1 MFFGGT
7 HMSSYTKESTSARC
21 QSEYDPLRRVLL
33 CPPRYMEIKDVIN
46 DVQKR
51 YKDENIDVDKALHQH
66 NEFVQTLI
74 DQGIQTDLIE
84 PSEEYPEQVFTRD
97 IGFTIGDTVFISE
110 MASEIRQGEEQELRK
125 WMEAHDVNFKQLTGH
140 RIEGGDV
147 IIDRDTV
154 FVGVSSRTSKKAIRD
169 LQLQLPDFEVIPVS
183 FNEKYLHLDCVFN
196 ILSPTEALIFPE
208 ALDMAT
214 VQMLAERYTL
224 IRVNEKEQFALGTNV
239 LSIGDRKVFSQPQ
252 NLQVNKQLTARGFH
266 VIEVDYSEIIK
277 SGGAFRCCTMP
288 LIRA

>member
-1 MFFGGT
+1 
-7 HMSSYTKESTSARC
+7 MSSYIKESPSARC

-51 YKDENIDVDKALHQH
+51 YKDENINVDKALHQH
-66 NEFVQTLI
+66 NEFVQALI
-74 DQGIQTDLIE
+74 EQGVQTDLIE
-84 PSEEYPEQVFTRD
+84 PSENYPEQVFTRD

-110 MASEIRQGEEQELRK
+110 MASEIRQGEEQELQK
-125 WMEAHDVNFKQLTGH
+125 WMEAHDVNVKELAGH

-169 LQLQLPDFEVIPVS
+169 LQLELPDFEVIPVS

-208 ALDMAT
+208 ALDMET
-214 VQMLAERYTL
+214 VKMLAERYTL

-252 NLQVNKQLTARGFH
+252 NRQVNKQLTSRGFH

-288 LIRA
+288 LIRE

>member
-1 MFFGGT
+1 
-7 HMSSYTKESTSARC
+7 MSSPLKESLSAHS

-33 CPPRYMEIKDVIN
+33 CPPRFMEIKDVIN

-51 YKDENIDVDKALHQH
+51 YKDENIDVDKALEQH
-66 NEFVQTLI
+66 NEFIQALMEHGVQP
-74 DQGIQTDLIE
+74 DLIE
-84 PSEEYPEQVFTRD
+84 PSENYPEQVFTRD

-110 MASEIRQGEEQELRK
+110 MASEIRQGEEQELQN
-125 WMEAHDVNFKQLTGH
+125 WMELHAVQFKRLAGH

-154 FVGVSSRTSKKAIRD
+154 FVGVSSRTSKQAIQD
-169 LQLQLPDFEVIPVS
+169 LQLELPDFELVPIS
-183 FNEKYLHLDCVFN
+183 FDEKYLHLDCVFN

-208 ALDMAT
+208 ALDAAT
-214 VQMLAERYTL
+214 IRLLAERYTL

-252 NLQVNKQLTARGFH
+252 NVQVNQQLTARGFH

-288 LIRA
+288 FIRS

>member
-1 MFFGGT
+1 
-7 HMSSYTKESTSARC
+7 MSSSIKESPSARC

-66 NEFVQTLI
+66 NEFIQALI
-74 DQGIQTDLIE
+74 EQGVQTDLIE
-84 PSEEYPEQVFTRD
+84 PSQNYPEQVFTRD

-110 MASEIRQGEEQELRK
+110 MASEIRQGEEQELQK
-125 WMEAHDVNFKQLTGH
+125 WMEAHDVNVKELAGH

-169 LQLQLPDFEVIPVS
+169 LQLELPDFEVIPVS

-196 ILSPTEALIFPE
+196 ILSPTEALIFPD
-208 ALDMAT
+208 ALDIET
-214 VQMLAERYTL
+214 VKMLAERYTL

-239 LSIGDRKVFSQPQ
+239 LSIGGRKVFSQPQ
-252 NLQVNKQLTARGFH
+252 NRQVNKQLTSRGFH

-288 LIRA
+288 LIRE

>member
-1 MFFGGT
+1 
-7 HMSSYTKESTSARC
+7 MSSYIKESPSVRC

-51 YKDENIDVDKALHQH
+51 YKDENIDVEKALHQH
-66 NEFVQTLI
+66 NEFVQALI
-74 DQGIQTDLIE
+74 DQGVQTDLIE
-84 PSEEYPEQVFTRD
+84 PSENYPEQVFTRD
-97 IGFTIGDTVFISE
+97 IGFTIGDRVFLSE
-110 MASEIRQGEEQELRK
+110 MAAEIRQGEEQELQK
-125 WMEAHDVNFKQLTGH
+125 WMEAHEVNFQHLAGH

-154 FVGVSSRTSKKAIRD
+154 FVGVSSRTSQKAIRG
-169 LQLQLPDFEVIPVS
+169 LQLELPDFEVIPVS

-208 ALDMAT
+208 ALDQAT
-214 VQMLAERYTL
+214 VRMLADRYTL

-252 NLQVNKQLTARGFH
+252 NRQVNKQLTARGFDI
-266 VIEVDYSEIIK
+266 IEVDYSEIIK

-288 LIRA
+288 LIRD

>member
-1 MFFGGT
+1 
-7 HMSSYTKESTSARC
+7 MSSFIKESPSARC

-66 NEFVQTLI
+66 NEFIQALI
-74 DQGIQTDLIE
+74 EQGVQTDLIE
-84 PSEEYPEQVFTRD
+84 PSQNYPEQVFTRD

-110 MASEIRQGEEQELRK
+110 MASEIRQGEEQELQK
-125 WMEAHDVNFKQLTGH
+125 WMEAHDLNVKELAGH

-169 LQLQLPDFEVIPVS
+169 LQLELPDFEVIPVS

-196 ILSPTEALIFPE
+196 ILSPTEALIFPD
-208 ALDMAT
+208 ALDMET
-214 VQMLAERYTL
+214 VKMLAERYTL

-239 LSIGDRKVFSQPQ
+239 LSIGGRKVFSQPQ
-252 NLQVNKQLTARGFH
+252 NRQVNKQLTSRGFH

-288 LIRA
+288 LIRE

>member
-1 MFFGGT
+1 
-7 HMSSYTKESTSARC
+7 MSSFIKESTSARC

-51 YKDENIDVDKALHQH
+51 YKDENIDVAKALHQH
-66 NEFVQTLI
+66 NEFIQALI
-74 DQGIQTDLIE
+74 DQGVQTDLIE

-97 IGFTIGDTVFISE
+97 IGFTIGETVFISE
-110 MASEIRQGEEQELRK
+110 MASEIRQGEEQELRQ
-125 WMEAHDVNFKQLTGH
+125 WMEVHDVNFKQLTGH

-169 LQLQLPDFEVIPVS
+169 LQMQLPDFEVIPVS

-252 NLQVNKQLTARGFH
+252 NQQVNKQLTARGFH

>member
-1 MFFGGT
+1 
-7 HMSSYTKESTSARC
+7 MSSYIKESPSARC

-66 NEFVQTLI
+66 NEFVQALI
-74 DQGIQTDLIE
+74 EQGVQTDLIE
-84 PSEEYPEQVFTRD
+84 PSENYPEQVFTRD

-110 MASEIRQGEEQELRK
+110 MASEIRQGEEQELQK
-125 WMEAHDVNFKQLTGH
+125 WMEAHDVNVKELAGH

-169 LQLQLPDFEVIPVS
+169 LQLELPDFEVIPVS

-208 ALDMAT
+208 ALDMET
-214 VQMLAERYTL
+214 VKMLAERYTL

-252 NLQVNKQLTARGFH
+252 NRQVNKQLTSRGFH

-288 LIRA
+288 LIRE

>member
-1 MFFGGT
+1 
-7 HMSSYTKESTSARC
+7 MSSYIKESTSARC

-51 YKDENIDVDKALHQH
+51 YKDENINVDKALHQH
-66 NEFVQTLI
+66 NEFIHALN
-74 DQGIQTDLIE
+74 DQGILTDLIE

-97 IGFTIGDTVFISE
+97 IGFTIGETVFISE

-125 WMEAHDVNFKQLTGH
+125 WMEAHDINFKQLTGH

-169 LQLQLPDFEVIPVS
+169 LQLELPDFEVIPVS

-252 NLQVNKQLTARGFH
+252 NQQVNKQLTARGFH

>member
-1 MFFGGT
+1 MAT
-7 HMSSYTKESTSARC
+7 TTKESLSAHS

-33 CPPRYMEIKDVIN
+33 CPPRFMEIKDVIN

-66 NEFVQTLI
+66 NTFVQALI
-74 DQGIQTDLIE
+74 ENGVHTDLIE
-84 PSEEYPEQVFTRD
+84 PSQKYPEQVFTRD

-110 MASEIRQGEEQELRK
+110 MASDIRQGEEQELEK
-125 WMEAHDVNFKQLTGH
+125 WMETHHVNFKRLAGH

-154 FVGVSSRTSKKAIRD
+154 FVGVSSRTSKKAIQK
-169 LQLQLPDFEVIPVS
+169 LQAELRDFEIVPIS

-208 ALDMAT
+208 ALDAAT
-214 VQMLAERYTL
+214 IRMLAERYTL

-252 NLQVNKQLTARGFH
+252 NMQVNKHLTARGFH

-288 LIRA
+288 LIRS

>member
-1 MFFGGT
+1 
-7 HMSSYTKESTSARC
+7 MSSYIKESPSVRC

-51 YKDENIDVDKALHQH
+51 YKDENIDVEKALHQH
-66 NEFVQTLI
+66 NEFVQALI
-74 DQGIQTDLIE
+74 DQGVQTDLIE
-84 PSEEYPEQVFTRD
+84 PSENYPEQVFTRD
-97 IGFTIGDTVFISE
+97 IGFTIGDRVFLSE
-110 MASEIRQGEEQELRK
+110 MAAEIRQGEEQELQK
-125 WMEAHDVNFKQLTGH
+125 WMEAHEVNFKHLAGH

-154 FVGVSSRTSKKAIRD
+154 FVGVSSRTSQKAIRG
-169 LQLQLPDFEVIPVS
+169 LQLELPDFEVIPVS

-208 ALDMAT
+208 ALDQAT
-214 VQMLAERYTL
+214 VRMLADRYTL

-252 NLQVNKQLTARGFH
+252 NRQVNKQLTARGFD

-288 LIRA
+288 LIRD

>member
-1 MFFGGT
+1 
-7 HMSSYTKESTSARC
+7 MSSYIKESLSARC

-51 YKDENIDVDKALHQH
+51 YKDENIDVNKALHQH
-66 NEFVQTLI
+66 NEFVQALI

-84 PSEEYPEQVFTRD
+84 PSENYPEQVFTRD

-110 MASEIRQGEEQELRK
+110 MASDIRQGEEQELQK
-125 WMEAHDVNFKQLTGH
+125 WMEAHEVNFKDMTGH

-208 ALDMAT
+208 ALDMET

-252 NLQVNKQLTARGFH
+252 NRQVNKQLTARGFH

-288 LIRA
+288 LIRE

>member
-1 MFFGGT
+1 
-7 HMSSYTKESTSARC
+7 MSSYIKESLSARC

-51 YKDENIDVDKALHQH
+51 YKDENIDVKKALHQH
-66 NEFVQTLI
+66 NEFVQALI

-84 PSEEYPEQVFTRD
+84 PSENYPEQVFTRD

-110 MASEIRQGEEQELRK
+110 MASDIRQGEEQELQK
-125 WMEAHDVNFKQLTGH
+125 WMEAHEVNFKDMTGH

-208 ALDMAT
+208 ALDMET

-252 NLQVNKQLTARGFH
+252 NRQVNKQLTARGFH

-288 LIRA
+288 LIRE

>member
-1 MFFGGT
+1 
-7 HMSSYTKESTSARC
+7 MSSTIKESLSARC
-21 QSEYDPLRRVLL
+21 QSEYDSLRRVLL
-33 CPPRYMEIKDVIN
+33 CPPRFMEIKDVIN

-51 YKDENIDVDKALHQH
+51 YKDENIDIDKALNQH
-66 NEFVQTLI
+66 NEFVQALL
-74 DQGIQTDLIE
+74 DRGVQTDLIE
-84 PSEEYPEQVFTRD
+84 PAENYPEQVFTRD
-97 IGFTIGDTVFISE
+97 IGFTIGDSVFISE

-125 WMEAHDVNFKQLTGH
+125 WMQTRDVNFKNLTGH

-154 FVGVSSRTSKKAIRD
+154 FVGISSRTSKKAIGD
-169 LQLQLPDFEVIPVS
+169 LQRELPDFKVLPIS

-208 ALDMAT
+208 ALDRAT
-214 VQMLAERYTL
+214 VEMLAERYTL

-239 LSIGDRKVFSQPQ
+239 LSIGNRQVFSQPQ
-252 NLQVNKQLTARGFH
+252 NTQVNKQLTSRGFH

-288 LIRA
+288 LIRV

>member
-1 MFFGGT
+1 
-7 HMSSYTKESTSARC
+7 MSLTIKESLSAHS

-33 CPPRYMEIKDVIN
+33 CPPRFMEIKDVIN

-51 YKDENIDVDKALHQH
+51 YKDENIDVNKALHQH
-66 NEFVQTLI
+66 NEFVQALI
-74 DQGIQTDLIE
+74 NQGVQIDLIE
-84 PSEEYPEQVFTRD
+84 PAENYPEQVFTRD
-97 IGFTIGDTVFISE
+97 IGFTIGETVFISE
-110 MASEIRQGEEQELRK
+110 MASEIRQGEEQELQK
-125 WMEAHDVNFKQLTGH
+125 WMETRDVNFKRLAGH

-154 FVGVSSRTSKKAIRD
+154 FVGISSRTSKKAIQE
-169 LQLQLPDFEVIPVS
+169 LQAELPNFEIAPIS

-208 ALDMAT
+208 ALDAAT
-214 VQMLAERYTL
+214 IRMLAERYTL
-224 IRVNEKEQFALGTNV
+224 IRVNEQEQFALGTNV
-239 LSIGDRKVFSQPQ
+239 LSIGNRKVFSQPQ
-252 NLQVNKQLTARGFH
+252 NQQVNKHLTARGFH

-288 LIRA
+288 LIRS

>member
-1 MFFGGT
+1 
-7 HMSSYTKESTSARC
+7 MSSTIKESLSARC
-21 QSEYDPLRRVLL
+21 QSEYDSLRRVLL
-33 CPPRYMEIKDVIN
+33 CPPRFMEIKDVIN

-51 YKDENIDVDKALHQH
+51 YKDENIDIDKALNQH
-66 NEFVQTLI
+66 NEFVQALL
-74 DQGIQTDLIE
+74 DRGVQTDLIE
-84 PSEEYPEQVFTRD
+84 PAENYPEQVFTRD
-97 IGFTIGDTVFISE
+97 IGFTIGDSVFISE

-125 WMEAHDVNFKQLTGH
+125 WMQTRDVNFKNLTGH

-154 FVGVSSRTSKKAIRD
+154 FVGISSRTSKKAIDD
-169 LQLQLPDFEVIPVS
+169 LQRELPDFEVLPIS

-208 ALDMAT
+208 ALDRAT
-214 VQMLAERYTL
+214 VEMLAERYTL

-239 LSIGDRKVFSQPQ
+239 LSIGNRQVFSQPQ
-252 NLQVNKQLTARGFH
+252 NTQVNKQLTSRGFH

-288 LIRA
+288 LIRV

>member
-1 MFFGGT
+1 
-7 HMSSYTKESTSARC
+7 MSSFIKESPSARC

-66 NEFVQTLI
+66 NEFIQALI
-74 DQGIQTDLIE
+74 EQGVQTDLIE
-84 PSEEYPEQVFTRD
+84 PSQNYPEQVFTRD

-110 MASEIRQGEEQELRK
+110 MASEIRQGEEQELQK
-125 WMEAHDVNFKQLTGH
+125 WMEAHDVNVKELAGH

-169 LQLQLPDFEVIPVS
+169 LQLELPDFEVIPVS

-196 ILSPTEALIFPE
+196 ILSPTEALIFPD
-208 ALDMAT
+208 ALDMET
-214 VQMLAERYTL
+214 VKMLAERYTL

-239 LSIGDRKVFSQPQ
+239 LSIGGRKVFSQPQ
-252 NLQVNKQLTARGFH
+252 NRQVNKQLTSRGFH

-288 LIRA
+288 LIRE

>member
-1 MFFGGT
+1 MT
-7 HMSSYTKESTSARC
+7 STIKESLSAHS

-33 CPPRYMEIKDVIN
+33 SPPRFMEIKDVIN

-51 YKDENIDVDKALHQH
+51 YKDENIDVDKALDQH
-66 NEFVQTLI
+66 NKFIQALI
-74 DQGIQTDLIE
+74 EHGVHTDLIE
-84 PSEEYPEQVFTRD
+84 PSENYPEQVFTRD

-110 MASEIRQGEEQELRK
+110 MASEIRQGEEQELQK
-125 WMEAHDVNFKQLTGH
+125 WMETHHVNFKRLTGH

-154 FVGVSSRTSKKAIRD
+154 FVGVSSRTSKKAIQK
-169 LQLQLPDFEVIPVS
+169 LQAELQDFEIVPIS

-208 ALDMAT
+208 ALDAT
-214 VQMLAERYTL
+214 TIRMLAERYTL

-252 NLQVNKQLTARGFH
+252 NVHVNKHLTARGFH

-288 LIRA
+288 LIRS

>member
-1 MFFGGT
+1 
-7 HMSSYTKESTSARC
+7 MSSYIKESPSARC

-51 YKDENIDVDKALHQH
+51 YKDENINVDKALHQH
-66 NEFVQTLI
+66 NEFVQALI
-74 DQGIQTDLIE
+74 GQGIQTDLIE
-84 PSEEYPEQVFTRD
+84 PSENYPEQVFTRD

-110 MASEIRQGEEQELRK
+110 MASDIRQGEEQELQK
-125 WMEAHDVNFKQLTGH
+125 WMEAHEVNFKDLTDH

-208 ALDMAT
+208 ALDMDT
-214 VQMLAERYTL
+214 VRMLAEHYTL

-252 NLQVNKQLTARGFH
+252 NRQVNKQLTARGFH

-288 LIRA
+288 LIRE

>member
-1 MFFGGT
+1 
-7 HMSSYTKESTSARC
+7 MSSIIKESLSAHS

-33 CPPRYMEIKDVIN
+33 CPPRFMEIKDVIN

-51 YKDENIDVDKALHQH
+51 YKDENIDVDKALDQH
-66 NEFVQTLI
+66 NKFVQALI
-74 DQGIQTDLIE
+74 SHGVQTDLIE
-84 PSEEYPEQVFTRD
+84 PSENYPEQVFTRD

-110 MASEIRQGEEQELRK
+110 MASDVRQGEEQELQK
-125 WMEAHDVNFKQLTGH
+125 WMEAHHVSFKRLAGH

-154 FVGVSSRTSKKAIRD
+154 FVGISSRTSKQAIRD
-169 LQLQLPDFEVIPVS
+169 LQLELPDFEVIPVS

-208 ALDMAT
+208 ALDAAT
-214 VQMLAERYTL
+214 IRLLAERYTL

-252 NLQVNKQLTARGFH
+252 NVQVNKHLIARGFN

-288 LIRA
+288 LIRS

>member
-1 MFFGGT
+1 
-7 HMSSYTKESTSARC
+7 MSSYIKETLSARC

-66 NEFVQTLI
+66 NEFIQALA
-74 DQGIQTDLIE
+74 DEGIQTDLIE
-84 PSEEYPEQVFTRD
+84 PSKNYPEQVFTRD
-97 IGFTIGDTVFISE
+97 IGFTIGNTVFISE
-110 MASEIRQGEEQELRK
+110 MASEIRQGEEQELQK
-125 WMEAHDVNFKQLTGH
+125 WMEAHEVNFKHLTGH

-214 VQMLAERYTL
+214 VRMLAERYTL

-252 NLQVNKQLTARGFH
+252 NRQVNKQLNARGFH

-288 LIRA
+288 LIRE

>member
-1 MFFGGT
+1 
-7 HMSSYTKESTSARC
+7 MSSYIKESPSARC

-66 NEFVQTLI
+66 NEFVQALI
-74 DQGIQTDLIE
+74 EQGVQTDLIE
-84 PSEEYPEQVFTRD
+84 PSEKYPEQVFTRD

-110 MASEIRQGEEQELRK
+110 MASEIRQGEEQELQK
-125 WMEAHDVNFKQLTGH
+125 WMEAHDVNVKELAGH

-169 LQLQLPDFEVIPVS
+169 LQLELPDFEVIPVS

-208 ALDMAT
+208 ALDMET
-214 VQMLAERYTL
+214 VKMLAERYTL

-252 NLQVNKQLTARGFH
+252 NRQVNKQLTSRGFH

-288 LIRA
+288 LIRE

>member
-1 MFFGGT
+1 
-7 HMSSYTKESTSARC
+7 MSSFIKESTSARC

-51 YKDENIDVDKALHQH
+51 YKDENIDVAKALHQH
-66 NEFVQTLI
+66 NEFIQALI
-74 DQGIQTDLIE
+74 DQGVQTDLIE

-97 IGFTIGDTVFISE
+97 IGFTIGETVFISE
-110 MASEIRQGEEQELRK
+110 MASEIRQGEEQELRQ
-125 WMEAHDVNFKQLTGH
+125 WMEVHDVNFKQLTGH

-252 NLQVNKQLTARGFH
+252 NQQVNKQLTARGFH